1 MFPARQATRH
11 PYFRRVFHRPPVT
24 AQALEPILD
33 QLRSEPSRLWSI
45 VITVYGDAIVP
56 RGGSVWLGTLTRF
69 FETLGI
75 GEGAVRT
82 AMSRLAADGW
92 LARTRVSRNS
102 FYSLAEKGR
111 ETFTA
116 ATEHIYNP
124 PVLPWSGSFDLALLP
139 QGLER
144 DAGRAALQEAGF
156 GSPSPG
162 LWLAPQGA
170 SLPAGAAEGALR
182 LSASTDDATAVRL
195 AAAAWPLARTAEGYL
210 RFMGLFA
217 PLAARLE
224 AGEQLSAADGFAA
237 RILLIHAYR
246 RVILRDPIL
255 PPPLLP
261 ADWPGQDARK
271 LCGTIYHAVLGPS
284 EAWLDDNGL
293 CEGGKLPKAGPALRR
308 RFR

>member
-1 MFPARQATRH
+1 MFPARQATCH
-11 PYFRRVFHRPPVT
+11 PYFRRVLPARPVT
-24 AQALEPILD
+24 ANALQPLLD
-33 QLRSEPSRLWSI
+33 QFRSEPSRLWSL
-45 VITVYGDAIVP
+45 VLTVYGDAIVP

-92 LARTRVSRNS
+92 LTRSRVGRNS
-102 FYSLAEKGR
+102 FYRLADKGR
-111 ETFTA
+111 DTFAA

-124 PVLPWSGSFDLALLP
+124 PLLPWSGAFDLAVLP
-139 QGLER
+139 QSVER
-144 DAGRAALQEAGF
+144 DAARAALQGAGF

-170 SLPAGAAEGALR
+170 SLPAGAAESALR
-182 LSASTDDATAVRL
+182 LSALADDATAARL
-195 AAAAWPLARTAEGYL
+195 AAAAWPLARTAEGYV
-210 RFMGLFA
+210 RFMRLFS
-217 PLAARLE
+217 PLATRLE
-224 AGEQLSAADGFAA
+224 AGEHLSAPDGFAA

-261 ADWPGQDARK
+261 ADWPGQDARR
-271 LCGTIYHAVLGPS
+271 LCGRIYHGVLAPS
-284 EAWLDDNGL
+284 EAWLDDNGV
-293 CEGGKLPKAGPALRR
+293 CEAGKLPKAGPALRR

>member
-1 MFPARQATRH
+1 M
-11 PYFRRVFHRPPVT
+11 T
-24 AQALEPILD
+24 AHALQPILD

-69 FETLGI
+69 FETLGT

-92 LARTRVSRNS
+92 LTRSRVGRNS
-102 FYSLAEKGR
+102 FYRLADKGR
-111 ETFTA
+111 DTFEA

-124 PVLPWSGSFDLALLP
+124 PILPWSGAFELAILSHT
-139 QGLER
+139 GER
-144 DAGRAALQEAGF
+144 DAGRAALQQAGF
-156 GSPSPG
+156 GTPSPG
-162 LWLAPQGA
+162 LWLAPKGV
-170 SLPAGAAEGALR
+170 SLPLGAAEGALR
-182 LSASTDDATAVRL
+182 LSASTDDATAARL
-195 AAAAWPLARTAEGYL
+195 AASAWPLARTAEGYL

-224 AGEQLSAADGFAA
+224 AGEQLSATDGFAA

-284 EAWLDDNGL
+284 EAWLDENGL
-293 CEGGKLPKAGPALRR
+293 CEEGKLPKAGSSLRR